1 MEFEAHR
8 YQERLENDVEIA
20 EKNLDHLR
28 DVYAFEE
35 QRAGFER
42 DARLR
47 QVEGVDAQTL
57 QQKIAV
63 EQQKAAIEIEYL
75 EKVHEVKQRLYDM
88 DTPRMLLEEEL
99 TLKRLGYKADAIT
112 ARIAELTQQRQ
123 DIRDQ
128 GDEAN
133 DAAIQAARENAANR
147 TTQLVREHNRQIFDS
162 LKQQAG
168 GVFDALLTKSQSV
181 WKAIGNSFK
190 TAHPDRHQGRGH
202 VARRGHADA
211 DVHRPEGRVRGRRR
225 GAWR

>member
-1 MEFEAHR
+1 M
-8 YQERLENDVEIA
+8 
-20 EKNLDHLR
+20 
-28 DVYAFEE
+28 YAFEE

-47 QVEGVDAQTL
+47 QLDGVDAQTL

-75 EKVHEVKQRLYDM
+75 EKVHEVKQTLYDM
-88 DTPRMLLEEEL
+88 DTRRMLLEEEL
-99 TLKRLGYKADAIT
+99 NLKRLGYKADEIR

-133 DAAIQAARENAANR
+133 DAAIEAARENAANR
-147 TTQLVREHNRQIFDS
+147 TAQMVREHNRQIFDS

-168 GVFDALLTKSQSV
+168 GVFDALLAEVAVGVEGHRQL
-181 WKAIGNSFK
+181 AQDR
-190 TAHPDRHQGRGH
+190 APDGDQGGGH
-202 VARRGHADA
+202 VARRGHADV
-211 DVHRPEGRVRGRRR
+211 DVHRPVGDVRGRRR